1 MSNTD
6 AADAVDKFG
15 KLMDETSP
23 EQLAADPIMRQAFIT
38 ALLASDIFVPVEETA
53 AEQKAAGG
61 VSVRAV
67 DIEGTPHVLMFTSP
81 ARLGAFM
88 GKDAEG
94 SRYASAPGSAI
105 FPSMRGAH
113 AILNPGPKGRAFTP
127 EDIEALLGGAHAHH
141 DHVHG
146 PDCNHDHD
154 DDHGHVHGPD
164 CKH

>member
-1 MSNTD
+1 MSND
-6 AADAVDKFG
+6 NADTTLDEFG
-15 KLMDETSP
+15 KLMDEASP
-23 EQLAADPIMRQAFIT
+23 EQLAADPIMRQAFMT

-53 AEQKAAGG
+53 AQQAKAGG

-67 DIEGTPHVLMFTSP
+67 DIDGTAHVLMFTSP

-94 SRYASAPGSAI
+94 TRYASAPGSAL

-127 EDIEALLGGAHAHH
+127 EDIDALLGGQQSGHEH
-141 DHVHG
+141 D
-146 PDCNHDHD
+146 
-154 DDHGHVHGPD
+154 GHVHGPN
-164 CKH
+164 CNH